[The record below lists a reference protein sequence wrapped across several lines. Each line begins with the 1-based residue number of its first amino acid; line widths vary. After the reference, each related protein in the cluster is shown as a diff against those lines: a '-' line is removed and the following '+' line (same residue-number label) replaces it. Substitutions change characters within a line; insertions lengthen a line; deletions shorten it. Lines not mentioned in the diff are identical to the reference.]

1 MRSPLLRAGA
11 VRLEGLLA
19 RRHGDLN
26 AADERLGAAT
36 RELRA
41 IEAPFA
47 LGQVLLDHAEVLY
60 AAGRDDDAAPLRAET
75 ITIFERLRATPWL
88 QRARALGTPVPA

>member
-1 MRSPLLRAGA
+1 MEISTRPTSASAPP
-11 VRLEGLLA
+11 
-19 RRHGDLN
+19 
-26 AADERLGAAT
+26 T

-88 QRARALGTPVPA
+88 QRARALGNPGPSMRSLR